1 MGATDGYFPRGESVL
16 RQVHDERIV
25 GLLYG
30 QRGLMVGAVDP
41 VVATGTFEISRGTE
55 TPFDRLAR
63 TAQIFE
69 ITFFGSKAEAD
80 VVLERVHNLHSRVKG
95 ELSKEAGPYPAGTR
109 YDAHDPQQMLWTL
122 GCIAD
127 SAQVIYELLVRR
139 LSEREREAFWR
150 DYVRWGG
157 LFGLP
162 AEHMP
167 STYGEFRAWFDRRM
181 AGDELH
187 LTDEAKEI
195 GRIVALEI
203 PGPPY
208 ARPGLQVANLLVMG
222 SLPKRVREM
231 YGLRWTRAHRAAFA
245 AAVRA
250 HRAVHPI
257 TPNRLRRGSCA
268 DEYKLVARS
277 ENRYGRRQ
285 AQRTAAAA
293 AAAKGDTAL
302 TPRA

>member
-1 MGATDGYFPRGESVL
+1 MGATDGYFPQGESIL

-41 VVATGTFEISRGTE
+41 VVATGTFEISKGTE

-63 TAQIFE
+63 TAEIFE
-69 ITFFGSKAEAD
+69 TTFLGSKEEAD
-80 VVLERVHNLHSRVKG
+80 VVLERVRNLHSRVKG
-95 ELSKEAGPYPAGTR
+95 ELSKDAGPYPAGTR
-109 YDAHDPQQMLWTL
+109 YDANDPPQMLWTL

-127 SAQVIYELLVRR
+127 SAQTIYELLVRR
-139 LSEREREAFWR
+139 LSDAEREAFWQ

-162 AEHMP
+162 ADRMP
-167 STYGEFRAWFDRRM
+167 PSYAEFRAWFDARM
-181 AGDELH
+181 ASDELH
-187 LTDEAKEI
+187 LTEEAKEI

-208 ARPGLQVANLLVMG
+208 ARPGLQVANLLVIG
-222 SLPKRVREM
+222 SLPDRIRKM
-231 YGLRWTRAHRAAFA
+231 YALRWTRVHRAAFA
-245 AAVRA
+245 GAVRA
-250 HRAVHPI
+250 HRAAHPLV
-257 TPNRLRRGSCA
+257 PDRLRRGSCA

-285 AQRTAAAA
+285 AERAAAA
-293 AAAKGDTAL
+293 AAATKADGAL